1 MFPYIAGLLNT
12 MLFTTVQTVSIAK
25 FAGGARGGVHLDY
38 RVVEYVRK
46 ANKPRKIPVFL
57 IG

>member
-1 MFPYIAGLLNT
+1 MLNPLLIKI
-12 MLFTTVQTVSIAK
+12 VQLVSIAK

-46 ANKPRKIPVFL
+46 SNKPRKIPVFL